1 MLAASQRLFHER
13 QAQLM
18 IMKNEK
24 LEKLCRAL
32 QLERNELRSQMKEVR
47 EGGRGGGGEGGRE
60 ECHAAKPVTTVLILT
75 ENN

>member
-1 MLAASQRLFHER
+1 MLAALQRLFHER

-47 EGGRGGGGEGGRE
+47 EEGRGGGGGGGRGGGREGGRSVMQ
-60 ECHAAKPVTTVLILT
+60 PNQSPLF
-75 ENN
+75 